1 MNKFQTRSPTNE
13 LGQDLDPRYV
23 STKLDHDQRRIAP
36 GRAVT
41 GLAGQND

>member
-1 MNKFQTRSPTNE
+1 MNKFQTRYPINE

-23 STKLDHDQRRIAP
+23 STKFDRDQRRIAH

-41 GLAGQND
+41 GLAGQNN